1 MPFGAYV
8 RAEEISIEIE
18 VSCRGCLLGE
28 YERGYV
34 RASVGIHLAPVYDN
48 IRCHGVLDVI
58 VCLAIFLLV
67 RVVERYVRAA
77 PKASD
82 SIDGTLVG
90 VAFLHDEQSLSYAV
104 FERCFNI
111 ILTVAYMTCVPHPV
125 VVIAEVREY
134 MPDGLRH
141 VSVREGHLGCL

>member
-8 RAEEISIEIE
+8 RAEEISIEVK

-28 YERGYV
+28 YESGYV
-34 RASVGIHLAPVYDN
+34 RASVGVHLVPINDN
-48 IRCHGVLDVI
+48 IGYKGVLDVI
-58 VCLAIFLLV
+58 VCLAILLLV
-67 RVVERYVRAA
+67 RVVERDIRAT

-90 VAFLHDEQSLSYAV
+90 VAFLHYEQSLPYAV

-111 ILTVAYMTCVPHPV
+111 ILTVAYVTCIAHPV

-134 MPDGLRH
+134 MPDGLCH

>member
-1 MPFGAYV
+1 MPFGAYG

-34 RASVGIHLAPVYDN
+34 RARIGIHLAPVYDN

-58 VCLAIFLLV
+58 VCLAILLLV
-67 RVVERYVRAA
+67 RVVERDVRAA

-90 VAFLHDEQSLSYAV
+90 VAFLNDEQSLTYAV

-111 ILTVAYMTCVPHPV
+111 ILTVAYVTCIAHPV